1 MAKGRTASSRCAQPP
16 AEQDLDGAL
25 LVERHHAEWFAA
37 EACVAGTEV
46 HSDRDVTWLVH
57 PVEAWRNSGIM
68 VRLSASTAS
77 RRLDTLVAR
86 YQKHGRGMA
95 LWISPSATPDNLAE
109 LLKARK
115 LRCRQH
121 FPAMLRH
128 LSASTRAPERPAGL
142 EIRRVERIDE
152 FERMPHPAIGPLT
165 TPLRRAA
172 LQRIAALIGARP
184 ARSVISVAWSNGQPV
199 GSSELFLGSECAGLH
214 SLTVP
219 EQYRHRGIG
228 TALVEHACAEAVR
241 RGASTIVLLAS
252 SDGRPLYER
261 RGFGEVARFGYWY
274 RSFQRC

>member
-1 MAKGRTASSRCAQPP
+1 MAKRRTTSSCCPQPA

-37 EACVAGTEV
+37 EAFVAGTEV
-46 HSDRDVTWLVH
+46 HSDRDVMWLVH

-128 LSASTRAPERPAGL
+128 LSASTRALERPGL
-142 EIRRVERIDE
+142 EIRRVESIDE
-152 FERMPHPAIGPLT
+152 FERTPHPAIGPIT

-172 LQRIAALIGARP
+172 LQRIAALIDARR
-184 ARSVISVAWSNGQPV
+184 ARSVMFVAWSNGQPV

-214 SLTVP
+214 SMSVP

-228 TALVEHACAEAVR
+228 TALVEHTCAEAVR

-261 RGFGEVARFGYWY
+261 CGFSEVARFRYWY

>member
-1 MAKGRTASSRCAQPP
+1 MATRRTASSCCARPL

-37 EACVAGTEV
+37 EASVAGTEV
-46 HSDRDVTWLVH
+46 HSDRDITWLVH
-57 PVEAWRNSGIM
+57 PVEAWRNSAIM

-95 LWISPSATPDNLAE
+95 LWLSPSATPDNLAE

-121 FPAMLRH
+121 FPAMLRQ
-128 LSASTRAPERPAGL
+128 LSASTRRLERPAGL
-142 EIRRVERIDE
+142 EIRRVESVDE
-152 FERMPHPAIGPLT
+152 FQQIPHPAIGPLT
-165 TPLRRAA
+165 TPMRRAA
-172 LQRIAALIGARP
+172 LQRIAALIGARR
-184 ARSVISVAWSNGQPV
+184 ARSVMLVAWSGGMPV
-199 GSSELFLGSECAGLH
+199 GSSELFVGSECAGLH

-219 EQYRHRGIG
+219 EQYRHRGVG
-228 TALVEHACAEAVR
+228 TALVEHTCSEAAR

-252 SDGRPLYER
+252 RDGRPLYER
-261 RGFGEVARFGYWY
+261 CGFAEVARFGYWY